1 MCLSVKVTTKSDH
14 RPQEVVLDVSSLSR
28 LLPVLL
34 SYIYI
39 SVVYI
44 NLSQISV
51 AFLFCFVT
59 GHLHIAQTGLLGV

>member
-1 MCLSVKVTTKSDH
+1 MTTKSDR
-14 RPQEVVLDVSSLSR
+14 RPQEVALDVSSVSR

-34 SYIYI
+34 SCIYI

-44 NLSQISV
+44 SLSQISV

-59 GHLHIAQTGLLGV
+59 RHLHIAQTGLLGF